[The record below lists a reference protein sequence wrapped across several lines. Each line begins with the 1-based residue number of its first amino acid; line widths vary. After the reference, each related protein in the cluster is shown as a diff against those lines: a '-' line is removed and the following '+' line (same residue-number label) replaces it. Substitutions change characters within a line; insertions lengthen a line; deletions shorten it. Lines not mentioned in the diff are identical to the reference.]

1 MELSRRFEEVRQQS
15 LGLAAPLSAEDCCV
29 QSMPEASPTKWH
41 LAHTSWFFETFLL
54 EPFEAGFQP
63 FHPAFRVLFN
73 SYYNGVGDKHPR
85 AQRGLLTRPA
95 LQEVLAYRAAVD
107 QRILALLQARSR
119 DARIAELMELGLQHE
134 QQHQELMLTD
144 LLHLLAQNPLQP
156 PYRSDA
162 QDLTPPLPA
171 LAWLRFAGGLQN
183 VGHRGGGFCFDNE
196 LPAHQQFLQPF
207 ELASRLVSNA
217 EFLAFV
223 EAGGYQQPALW
234 LAEGW
239 DWLRSQGL
247 NKPLY
252 WRQDE
257 AGAWLAFGLHGLQP
271 LDSHAPACHLSLF
284 EADAFA
290 RWAGARLPTEF
301 EWEAAARAAPHT
313 SSQMPCV
320 QQMHGQVW
328 QWTSSS
334 YAPYPGFA
342 PAAGAVGEYNGKFMV
357 NQYVLRGSSLATPA
371 GHARDSYRNFFPAHT
386 RWQFS
391 GIRLARSLLA

>member
-1 MELSRRFEEVRQQS
+1 MNLASRFEAVRQQS
-15 LGLAAPLSAEDCCV
+15 LRLAAPLSAEDCCV
-29 QSMPEASPTKWH
+29 QSMPEASPSKWH

-54 EPFEAGFQP
+54 EPFEAGFKP

-85 AQRGLLTRPA
+85 AQRGLLTRPD
-95 LQEVLAYRAAVD
+95 LDEVLAYRAAVD
-107 QRILALLQARSR
+107 QRILALLQARSG
-119 DARIAELMELGLQHE
+119 DARMAELMELGLQHE

-156 PYRSDA
+156 AYRSDA
-162 QDLTPPLPA
+162 QEITPPLSA
-171 LAWLRFAGGLQN
+171 LAWLRFAGGLQDM
-183 VGHRGGGFCFDNE
+183 GHRGSGFCFDNE

-207 ELASRLVSNA
+207 ELATRLVSNA
-217 EFLAFV
+217 EYLAFV
-223 EAGGYQQPALW
+223 EAGGYQQPELW

-247 NKPLY
+247 SKPLY

-257 AGAWLAFGLHGLQP
+257 EARRWMAFGLHGLQL
-271 LDSHAPACHLSLF
+271 LDPHAPACHLSLF

-301 EWEAAARAAPHT
+301 EWEAAVRAAAK
-313 SSQMPCV
+313 MPSL
-320 QQMHGQVW
+320 QQMHGHVW

-342 PAAGAVGEYNGKFMV
+342 PAAGAVGEYNGKFMI

-391 GIRLARSLLA
+391 GIRLARSVPA